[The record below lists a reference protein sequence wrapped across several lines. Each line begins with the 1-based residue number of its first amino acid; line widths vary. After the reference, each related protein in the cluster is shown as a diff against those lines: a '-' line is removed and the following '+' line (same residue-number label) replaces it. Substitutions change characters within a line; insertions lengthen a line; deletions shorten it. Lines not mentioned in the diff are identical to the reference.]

1 MTPPRWKPTP
11 FTRSATASSGS
22 RPAHNRS
29 TKQKTRY
36 RGRNNGSSVRIEG
49 CRSDPCHGRPDLHAD
64 ARGHGRRG
72 HQDRENPG
80 GRRHP
85 LHDSSQNRRRS
96 GIVSDDEPQQEGHR
110 AGPEEAWR
118 RKSSAPP
125 ARLSRRAGGKL
136 WPRRHGSARFR
147 LRRNQQGQ
155 PGPDLLLAVR
165 LWTHRPLQ
173 ASPRLRSGGPSHERD
188 HELYRRKA
196 RRTADQMWR
205 AAVRHHRRHSRKLG
219 PILAAYAHRLKTGQ
233 GQWVETSLFEA
244 ALVQTYWQAAIALA
258 TGVAPK
264 AMGSAHPLNA
274 PYQAFKASDKWIV
287 VGGANQKHWLRTLEV
302 LGASELARDRRFAT
316 GADRMAHLKE
326 LEALLAAR
334 FRTQPAAHWLGAL
347 EDVGVPCGPVNDMLQ
362 ALTDPQTIARD
373 MVVEVGH
380 SSLGNVKTLG
390 LPIKFSQTPGKV
402 RTGAPLY
409 GEHTA
414 AILSAYGF
422 DADEIATLQQEGAVA
437 TAAASV
443 VPDEVR

>member
-1 MTPPRWKPTP
+1 MDRLG
-11 FTRSATASSGS
+11 FGYAETARDNPALIYCSLSGF
-22 RPAHNRS
+22 
-29 TKQKTRY
+29 
-36 RGRNNGSSVRIEG
+36 GRTG
-49 CRSDPCHGRPDLHAD
+49 PYKH
-64 ARGHGRRG
+64 RRG
-72 HQDRENPG
+72 FDLVAQAM
-80 GRRHP
+80 
-85 LHDSSQNRRRS
+85 S
-96 GIVSDDEPQQEGHR
+96 GIMSFTGEKPDGPPVKCGAPLSDIT
-110 AGPEEAWR
+110 AGI
-118 RKSSAPP
+118 
-125 ARLSRRAGGKL
+125 
-136 WPRRHGSARFR
+136 
-147 LRRNQQGQ
+147 
-155 PGPDLLLAVR
+155 LA
-165 LWTHRPLQ
+165 
-173 ASPRLRSGGPSHERD
+173 S
-188 HELYRRKA
+188 
-196 RRTADQMWR
+196 
-205 AAVRHHRRHSRKLG
+205 LG
-219 PILAAYAHRLKTGQ
+219 ILAAYAHRLKTGQ

-362 ALTDPQTIARD
+362 ALTDPQAIARD

-422 DADEIATLQQEGAVA
+422 DADEIATLKQEGAVA
-437 TAAASV
+437 IAAASV
-443 VPDEVR
+443 AQDEVS